1 MPTNEMGAGGKTIIP
16 VKEYSNKFLRESASM
31 EKKENNSRISML
43 VNKHKNY
50 QKKYQKALG
59 KKHQV
64 CKTEPN

>member
-1 MPTNEMGAGGKTIIP
+1 MPINEINTCGKTIIP
-16 VKEYSNKFLRESASM
+16 VKEYSNKFLRDSASM

-43 VNKHKNY
+43 VNKHKHY
-50 QKKYQKALG
+50 QKKYQKVLG